1 MFEIQKD
8 VPTPKHIGS
17 GAKPKYPFPQ
27 MEVGDSF
34 FAPGITA
41 RGLSNATQWHANKT
55 GKKFT
60 CATEADG
67 ARCWR
72 VA

>member
-1 MFEIQKD
+1 MFQIEKNI
-8 VPTPKHIGS
+8 PTPEHTGS
-17 GAKPKYPFPQ
+17 GAKPKYPFAM
-27 MEVGDSF
+27 MEVNDSF
-34 FAPGITA
+34 FAPGMTA
-41 RGLSNATQWHANKT
+41 RALINASQWHANKT